1 MKTKDKTKT
10 KTPKTPKDGAAEP
23 VKLYNGTGGR
33 KPTRRTKPAATIGLA
48 SPVVTMAAKIEAL
61 FRCIPGTF
69 TDFDPDSGTVFV
81 YTPADERSEAFR
93 FFLRG
98 VHEFGNLKLRVRL
111 FLAYR
116 GELEEGNIPPAYTV
130 TDEALVRMFRSMFK
144 GGPIEPV
151 YAQLVDQA
159 GTPWNFFEFPS
170 YGISF
175 RADDLQNRSG
185 RGTELVADLVKEVF
199 DTRFFKISSM
209 A

>member
-1 MKTKDKTKT
+1 MKTKDKIKTEKT
-10 KTPKTPKDGAAEP
+10 KTPEGGVAEP
-23 VKLYNGTGGR
+23 VKLYESTGR
-33 KPTRRTKPAATIGLA
+33 KPTRRDKPAATIGLA
-48 SPVVTMAAKIEAL
+48 SPVVVMAAKLEAL
-61 FRCIPGTF
+61 FRCIPGTL

-111 FLAYR
+111 FLVCH

-130 TDEALVRMFRSMFK
+130 TDEARVRMFRSMFK

-199 DTRFFKISSM
+199 DTGFFKISSM